1 MLLTFKEAVTV
12 DNRHK
17 KKEAKKKRSGQ
28 APSVLISLSVSQ
40 VPFLIPF

>member
-28 APSVLISLSVSQ
+28 APCWTKPLRGGKKIKNSV
-40 VPFLIPF
+40 